1 MTVLALALALA
12 GATPSAEKMALVNEL
27 IQLTHATD
35 TGVEGL
41 VMLLSSEG
49 KFPPEKDR
57 DPAVDRAIQ
66 RTTADILA
74 EHLTERQLRELIAFF
89 KTNAG
94 RAYCDA
100 VGALTKE
107 RLPRLAAELDKPTP
121 KSAVKR
127 TMADMRTLATAS
139 EAYGTDYN
147 KYPDAKTL
155 AELANAIAPTYI
167 RVVPEKDGWGT
178 PFAYFVS
185 ADHQTYRF
193 VSAGPDRKFDPSSL
207 KLGTKPSAS
216 DDIVYENGEFVQAP
230 AKTP

>member
-1 MTVLALALALA
+1 MRITVLALALALA
-12 GATPSAEKMALVNEL
+12 GAPPSAEKTALVNEL

-35 TGVEGL
+35 TGIESL
-41 VMLLSSEG
+41 VLMLSSEG

-89 KTNAG
+89 KTSSG

-100 VGALTKE
+100 VGALEE

-121 KSAVKR
+121 ASAVKR
-127 TMADMRTLATAS
+127 TMADMRSLATAS

-207 KLGTKPSAS
+207 RLGTKPSAS
-216 DDIVYENGEFVQAP
+216 DDIV
-230 AKTP
+230 